1 MAKIN
6 NYILIVSLVLFLIAL
21 YNTLPDFTCSG
32 IKCLK
37 FSPEGR
43 IVLIFGIIILAV
55 VNKYLGVLAVLL
67 TMLSFAS
74 VSGSN
79 DVVTDEYNCKVTD
92 NVVSMDSV
100 LKNRT
105 GDKKTRDKKDPIF
118 FFNGNFNST
127 CLNLLNSPREKIPPL
142 KSSGLANA
150 RFV

>member
-43 IVLIFGIIILAV
+43 IVLVFGIILLSII
-55 VNKYLGVLAVLL
+55 NKYIGVLAVLL
-67 TMLSFAS
+67 IMLSFAS

-92 NVVSMDSV
+92 NIVSMDSV
-100 LKNRT
+100 LKNRS
-105 GDKKTRDKKDPIF
+105 GDKKTRDKKNPVF

-127 CLNLLNSPREKIPPL
+127 CLNSLDVSREKIPPL
-142 KSSGLANA
+142 EFSQLPNA